1 MSRRTLVAG
10 VGNIF
15 LSDDGFGVEVAR
27 RLAERGPALPAGVE
41 VADFGI
47 RGVHLA
53 YQLMDGYD
61 GLVLVD
67 AMPRGDPPG
76 TVYVMEP
83 DLTGVGVDP
92 ADDTPGPVGVPDAHS
107 MDPGTVLALL
117 ATVNGGAVPVE
128 RVVVVGCEPA
138 TVEDGIGLSP
148 AVSAAV
154 EQGVEAVLDVLSA
167 GPAPPVRGGG

>member
-1 MSRRTLVAG
+1 VSRTLVAG

-15 LSDDGFGVEVAR
+15 LGDDGWGVEVAR
-27 RLAERGPALPAGVE
+27 ALAQRGPGDLPAGAE

-61 GLVLVD
+61 LLVLVD
-67 AMPRGDPPG
+67 AMPRGEQPG
-76 TVYVMEP
+76 TVYVLEP
-83 DLTGVGVDP
+83 DLAGVGVDP
-92 ADDTPGPVGVPDAHS
+92 HDPEPGPVAMPDAHS

-117 ATVNGGAVPVE
+117 AAVNGGTVPVR

-148 AVSAAV
+148 PVAAAV
-154 EQGVEAVLDVLSA
+154 EQGVAAVVDLLTHTPVEA
-167 GPAPPVRGGG
+167 RGGTR